1 MKEEKKLMEYAVR
14 LLAGRRYHS
23 AEIRK
28 KLRGR
33 TDDFEL
39 AENVI
44 EKLNSYRY
52 LDDAEYI
59 RLYIADRLLLKPQGR
74 RLIRNKLRQKNI
86 SSDEVDE
93 QLELMENRE
102 YEMASLAAQKKIKSL
117 KNESPQ
123 KRKEKLYRFL
133 VSRGFENGAIVNAV
147 KTHFDPLQNQ

>member
-1 MKEEKKLMEYAVR
+1 MKEEKKLMAYAVR

-23 AEIRK
+23 AEIRN

-33 TDDFEL
+33 TDDVEL

-44 EKLNSYRY
+44 EKLKSYRY

-74 RLIRNKLRQKNI
+74 RLIKNKLRQKGI
-86 SSDEVDE
+86 SSGEVDA
-93 QLELMENRE
+93 QLDLMENRE
-102 YEMASLAAQKKIKSL
+102 YDMAALAAQRKIKSL
-117 KNESPQ
+117 KDQSPQ

-147 KTHFDPLQNQ
+147 KTHFV